1 MTAAPTSARSPKND
15 STTMPGLVAAPRT
28 AHGKGGSRQLRKTG
42 QIPAIAY
49 GKGFDAT
56 SIAVSPKEI
65 LSILKTEKGQNN
77 VIQMKL
83 DGAKPT
89 DILVMIKDYSYHP
102 VSRELE
108 HVDFVQVKLDQE
120 VMVDLP
126 LLFTGKPV
134 GLAEGGIIRQVYRT
148 IPIRCLPNLI
158 PVKVE
163 IDIAHL
169 ALGEHIATKDLKLPA
184 GVTVRLPEA
193 QTLIAIVTP
202 DKDRTAEEAAAGAPG
217 APGAPAAAGAAAAP
231 AAAGAK
237 DAKGGA
243 APAADAKA
251 APAKD
256 AKKK

>member
-49 GKGFDAT
+49 GKGFEAT
-56 SIAVSPKEI
+56 SLAVSPKEI

-83 DGAKPT
+83 GGAKPT
-89 DILVMIKDYSYHP
+89 ELLVMIKDYSYHP

-120 VMVDLP
+120 VMVELP

-184 GVTVRLPEA
+184 GVTVRLPDA

-202 DKDRTAEEAAAGAPG
+202 EKDRTADEAAAVPG
-217 APGAPAAAGAAAAP
+217 APGAPAAAGAAAP